1 MEEPRRNAGNAGS
14 AENEK
19 GSHPVERCL
28 ACEAV
33 VNRANRDACPISVS
47 ALCRNVC
54 LFTQQSTAN
63 QQTCS
68 IVSVVHHGLASEA
81 TLHGSDRVGLA
92 SEAALHGSAYSYAP
106 RFRKR
111 DPALF
116 FLMLPSKR
124 IFVGLELPASCKTTL
139 LSLDPQLTGL
149 RWVVEEQL
157 HLTLSFLG
165 NVDTVA
171 EDRLRE
177 ALDQVRVP
185 PFFLP
190 LCGVGVFNVH
200 GQPSVVWVGVG
211 KGHPHL
217 FLLHRRIQDATLHA
231 GLEPDLKPFH
241 PHVTV
246 GRAKGISRQALQPFI
261 RQHAEADL
269 GLFEVTGFGLYSSVL
284 SPVGAIHHLEMRQD
298 F

>member
-1 MEEPRRNAGNAGS
+1 MGRRRKRHHPWS
-14 AENEK
+14 AA
-19 GSHPVERCL
+19 SL
-28 ACEAV
+28 ARPWSTTLLVRHVSWLAV
-33 VNRANRDACPISVS
+33 LCCVNKQTLRHRALTGMGCASRFA
-47 ALCRNVC
+47 
-54 LFTQQSTAN
+54 LFTTASQARQRST
-63 QQTCS
+63 
-68 IVSVVHHGLASEA
+68 VSPIH
-81 TLHGSDRVGLA
+81 TL
-92 SEAALHGSAYSYAP
+92 P

-111 DPALF
+111 DLGLP

-124 IFVGLELPASCKTTL
+124 LFVGLELPASCKTTL

-149 RWVVEEQL
+149 RWVVDEQL

-185 PFFLP
+185 AFFLP
-190 LCGVGVFNVH
+190 LCGVEVFNVR
-200 GQPSVVWVGVG
+200 GQPSVVWAGVG
-211 KGHPHL
+211 NGHPHL
-217 FLLHRRIQDATLHA
+217 FLLHRRIQDAVLHA

-246 GRAKGISRQALQPFI
+246 GRPKGISRQALQPFI
-261 RQHAEADL
+261 RQYAEADL

-284 SPVGAIHHLEMRQD
+284 SPVGAVHHLEMRQD